1 MDGITLR
8 KMLTETINED
18 FGTTEFM
25 PTKTSYDYLYMAAI
39 EYNNRLRAFTD
50 TQSITTV
57 ADQAGYTLDHDFMQ
71 IRSGFSDNEFYL
83 KYNDGSNNTFLTMG
97 DRDEIIHGDSTTSV
111 TVPDEFYVDD
121 VTLSSNLTGTTT
133 SAGALA
139 NGSATL
145 TDTGATFST
154 NDVSPGDLVHD
165 TTNTLSGVVISVTS
179 ETALETAMFTNA
191 GAYGSWADSAA
202 YTLTRQP
209 RQKIV
214 FSPPPSTAG
223 HTVTVYF
230 VQRPAPVYTDF
241 GQYRISQEL
250 APALVN
256 YAAWKYKYRD
266 KASDEGDRLFLVWDR
281 DLRRSGTQVNK
292 RLNRRGFKFSMKKS

>member
-1 MDGITLR
+1 MDGLTLR
-8 KMLTETINED
+8 KMLTEAINED
-18 FGTTEFM
+18 FGTTEFL
-25 PTKTSYDYLYMAAI
+25 PTKTSFDNLYMAAI

-71 IRSGFSDNEFYL
+71 LQMMDSDNNLFL

-97 DRDEIIHGDSTTSV
+97 DRDEIIHGDSTDSV
-111 TVPDEFYVDD
+111 TVPDEFYIDD
-121 VTLSSNLTGTTT
+121 VALSSNLTGTTT
-133 SAGALA
+133 SAGTHA
-139 NGSATL
+139 NGAATL
-145 TDTGATFST
+145 TDSSATFST
-154 NDVSPGDLVHD
+154 NDVGPGDLVHD

-191 GAYGSWADSAA
+191 GAYGSWANSAA

-250 APALVN
+250 APALVS

-266 KASDEGDRLFLVWDR
+266 RSPDEGDRLFLVWER
-281 DLRRSGTQVNK
+281 DIRRAGVQVNK
-292 RLNRRGFKFSMKKS
+292 RLNRRGFKFSMQKS

>member
-1 MDGITLR
+1 MDGLTLR

-25 PTKTSYDYLYMAAI
+25 PTKTSFDNLYMAAI

-57 ADQAGYTLDHDFMQ
+57 ADQAGYTLDHDFMHLQ
-71 IRSGFSDNEFYL
+71 MRDSDNEFYL

-97 DRDEIIHGDSTTSV
+97 DRDEIIHGDSTDSV
-111 TVPDEFYVDD
+111 TVPDEFYIDD
-121 VTLSSNLTGTTT
+121 VALASNLTGTAT
-133 SAGALA
+133 SNATQA
-139 NGSATL
+139 NGAVTL
-145 TDTGATFST
+145 TDTAATFVT
-154 NDVSPGDLVHD
+154 NDVSPGDLIHN
-165 TTNTLSGVVISVTS
+165 TTTTLSGVVISVTS
-179 ETALETAMFTNA
+179 ETVLETAMFTNA
-191 GAYGSWADSAA
+191 GAYGSWALNDV
-202 YTLTRQP
+202 YTLTLQP
-209 RQKIV
+209 RQKVV
-214 FSPPPSTAG
+214 FSPPPSTAS

-230 VQRPAPVYTDF
+230 VQRPAPVFTDF
-241 GQYRISQEL
+241 GQYRISQEF

-266 KASDEGDRLFLVWDR
+266 RAPDEGDRLFLVWDR
-281 DLRRSGTQVNK
+281 DIRRAGTQVNK